1 MTWQYQTVTTI
12 PVRALRP
19 HLRPWKTTARVVITT
34 LLIRRGKW
42 LEFPASASPRAPGG
56 PTAKFQEGS
65 MSNAT
70 QSALRGSPGDQPGNP
85 RSAFGGIDKSAVRP
99 TAERLD
105 FRTIEES
112 PEFRA
117 LRRRLKW
124 FVFPATAFFL
134 IWYIGYVAVAAY
146 AREFMARP
154 LIGEINVGLVLGVA
168 QFITTVGLTMLYLR
182 FARRHIDPKVDE
194 LRQDAGDLQR

>member
-1 MTWQYQTVTTI
+1 MVINTLSI
-12 PVRALRP
+12 P
-19 HLRPWKTTARVVITT
+19 
-34 LLIRRGKW
+34 RGKW
-42 LEFPASASPRAPGG
+42 LEFPASAGPRAPGG
-56 PTAKFQEGS
+56 PTAKYQEGP

-70 QSALRGSPGDQPGNP
+70 QSALRGGPGDQPGNP
-85 RSAFGGIDKSAVRP
+85 RSAFGGIDKSSVRDTP
-99 TAERLD
+99 EQLD
-105 FRTIEES
+105 FRTIEQSE
-112 PEFRA
+112 EFRS

-134 IWYIGYVAVAAY
+134 IWYIAYVAVAAY

-168 QFITTVGLTMLYLR
+168 QFVTTVGLTTLYLR

-194 LRQDAGDLQR
+194 IRQDAGELER

>member
-1 MTWQYQTVTTI
+1 
-12 PVRALRP
+12 
-19 HLRPWKTTARVVITT
+19 
-34 LLIRRGKW
+34 
-42 LEFPASASPRAPGG
+42 
-56 PTAKFQEGS
+56 

-85 RSAFGGIDKSAVRP
+85 RSAFGGIDKSAVRATP
-99 TAERLD
+99 ERLD

-168 QFITTVGLTMLYLR
+168 QFVTTVGLTMLYLR

>member
-1 MTWQYQTVTTI
+1 M
-12 PVRALRP
+12 A
-19 HLRPWKTTARVVITT
+19 ITT
-34 LLIRRGKW
+34 LSIQRGKW
-42 LEFPASASPRAPGG
+42 LEFPASAGPRAPGG
-56 PTAKFQEGS
+56 PTAKSQEGC

-85 RSAFGGIDKSAVRP
+85 RSAFGGIDKSAVRTTQDRP
-99 TAERLD
+99 DFTA
-105 FRTIEES
+105 IEQS

-134 IWYIGYVAVAAY
+134 IWYLGYVAVAAY

-168 QFITTVGLTMLYLR
+168 QFVTTVGLTTLYLR
-182 FARRHIDPKVDE
+182 FARRRIDPKVDE
-194 LRQDAGDLQR
+194 IRQDAGDLQR